1 MPKGPKPEG
10 LRQVRS
16 QIRRR
21 ASLRRARALTVA
33 GSDSGGGA
41 GIQADLKTFAALGVY
56 GMSAITA
63 LTAQNT
69 RGVLAVHPVPPDFVR
84 AQIDAV
90 ADDIGF
96 DAAKTGMLA
105 NAEIVSTVVDAMRA
119 YRVRCLVVDP
129 VMRAASG
136 GRLLAPEAERM
147 MVKRL
152 LPLAF
157 VVTPNAFEAAALS
170 GIEVKTTADQE
181 EAARRIAKLG
191 PRAVLVKGGRTA
203 GPSSV
208 DVLYDGRRITRLRA
222 KRISGPRGT
231 ATHGAGCT
239 LSAAI
244 AAHLALGAKLENA
257 VSLAKRLVTQAIRR
271 SVLIGH
277 GIPPVGPPDAGPP
290 FKRKP

>member
-1 MPKGPKPEG
+1 MPSTAKRRKRRI
-10 LRQVRS
+10 LRQAPS
-16 QIRRR
+16 QIRRG
-21 ASLRRARALTVA
+21 SLSGKARALTVA

-56 GMSAITA
+56 GMSALTA

-90 ADDIGF
+90 ANDIGF
-96 DAAKTGMLA
+96 DAVKTGMLA
-105 NAEIVSTVVDAMRA
+105 NAEIISIVADALGA
-119 YRVRCLVVDP
+119 YRVRRLVVDP
-129 VMRAASG
+129 VMRAAG
-136 GRLLAPEAERM
+136 GDRLLAPRAERE
-147 MVKRL
+147 MVERL

-157 VVTPNAFEAAALS
+157 IATPNAFEAAALS
-170 GIEVKTTADQE
+170 GIEVKTIADQE

-191 PRAVLVKGGRTA
+191 PHAVLVKGGRTA
-203 GPSSV
+203 GPASV
-208 DVLYDGRRITRLRA
+208 DVLYERGRITRLGA

-244 AAHLALGAKLENA
+244 AAHLALGAELDNA
-257 VSLAKRLVTQAIRR
+257 VSLAKRFVTRAIRR

-277 GIPPVGPPDAGPP
+277 GIPPVGPA
-290 FKRKP
+290 

>member
-1 MPKGPKPEG
+1 MASTAKRRKRRI
-10 LRQVRS
+10 LRQAPS
-16 QIRRR
+16 QIRRG
-21 ASLRRARALTVA
+21 SLSRKARALTVA

-56 GMSAITA
+56 GMSALTA

-90 ADDIGF
+90 ANDIGF

-105 NAEIVSTVVDAMRA
+105 NAEIVSTVADAMRA
-119 YRVRCLVVDP
+119 YRVRRLVVDP
-129 VMRAASG
+129 VMYAASG
-136 GRLLAPEAERM
+136 DRLLAPEAERV
-147 MVKRL
+147 MVERL

-157 VVTPNAFEAAALS
+157 IATPNTFEAAALS
-170 GIEVKTTADQE
+170 GIEVKTIADQE

-208 DVLYDGRRITRLRA
+208 DVLYQGGGITRLGA

-244 AAHLALGAKLENA
+244 AAHLALGAELDKA
-257 VSLAKRLVTQAIRR
+257 VSLAKRFVTRAIRR
-271 SVLIGH
+271 SVLIGD
-277 GIPPVGPPDAGPP
+277 GIPPVGPT
-290 FKRKP
+290 

>member
-1 MPKGPKPEG
+1 MRADAPERPKRGS

-16 QIRRR
+16 QVRPR
-21 ASLRRARALTVA
+21 SSSRRARALTVA

-56 GMSAITA
+56 GMSALTA

-69 RGVLAVHPVPPDFVR
+69 RGVLAIHPVPPDFVR
-84 AQIDAV
+84 GQIDAV
-90 ADDIGF
+90 ASDIGF
-96 DAAKTGMLA
+96 DAVKTGMLA
-105 NAEIVSTVVDAMRA
+105 EAEIILTVVDAMRA
-119 YRVRCLVVDP
+119 YRVRRLVVDP
-129 VMRAASG
+129 VMRAAG
-136 GRLLAPEAERM
+136 GDRLLAPEAERM
-147 MVKRL
+147 MVERL

-157 VVTPNAFEAAALS
+157 IVTPNAFEAAALS
-170 GIEVKTTADQE
+170 GIEVTTTADQE

-208 DVLYDGRRITRLRA
+208 DVLFYGRRITRLGA

-244 AAHLALGAKLENA
+244 AAHLALGARLEKA
-257 VSLAKRLVTQAIRR
+257 VSLAKRFVTRAIRR

-277 GIPPVGPPDAGPP
+277 GIPPVGPT
-290 FKRKP
+290 